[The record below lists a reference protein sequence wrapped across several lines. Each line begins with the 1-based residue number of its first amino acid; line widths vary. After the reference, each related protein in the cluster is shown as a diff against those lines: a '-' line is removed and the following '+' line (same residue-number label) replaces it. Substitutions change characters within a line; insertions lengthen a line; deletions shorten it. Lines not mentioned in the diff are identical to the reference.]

1 MKIVSVFG
9 SSVEKLNILG
19 MVALDL
25 YITVLPF
32 NHMVAHKDKPVCSP
46 GAVLALAS
54 ARGLCLLFRDM
65 DKFLILESRNLVS
78 SFPHT

>member
-25 YITVLPF
+25 HITVF
-32 NHMVAHKDKPVCSP
+32 T
-46 GAVLALAS
+46 
-54 ARGLCLLFRDM
+54 
-65 DKFLILESRNLVS
+65 I
-78 SFPHT
+78 

>member
-19 MVALDL
+19 MIALDL

-32 NHMVAHKDKPVCSP
+32 NHMVAHKDKTSVQPRGCP
-46 GAVLALAS
+46 GLGVSQRSVLA
-54 ARGLCLLFRDM
+54 
-65 DKFLILESRNLVS
+65 V
-78 SFPHT
+78 